1 MSDIHI
7 DDFNRDCAKILG
19 QLFRTFPRPQLLFV
33 EDICGP
39 DTPDEYGLHSDRHS
53 ACFST
58 MTWLAQAGYLS
69 YSETVQQEAIDQA
82 VLTHKSFTLLTTRAT
97 FVGSNDAESAGS
109 MGERQQTTLPP
120 SVQAARQSN
129 IYRLRSALKSGA
141 SHEINQAVQQLLL
154 QARHFQ

>member
-7 DDFNRDCAKILG
+7 DDFNKDCAKILG
-19 QLFRTFPRPQLLFV
+19 QLFRSFPRPQLLFV

-58 MTWLAQAGYLS
+58 MTWLEQAGYIS
-69 YSETVQQEAIDQA
+69 YSETIQQEAIDQA
-82 VLTHKSFTLLTTRAT
+82 FLTHKSFTLLTTRAIFSPEEPASDEVMIDT
-97 FVGSNDAESAGS
+97 HQSI
-109 MGERQQTTLPP
+109 LPP

-129 IYRLRSALKSGA
+129 IHRLRTALKSNA
-141 SHEINQAVQQLLL
+141 SHEINRVVQQLLL
-154 QARHFQ
+154 QSRHFQ

>member
-7 DDFNRDCAKILG
+7 DDFNKDCAKILV
-19 QLFRTFPRPQLLFV
+19 QLFRVFPRPQLLFV
-33 EDICGP
+33 EDISGA

-58 MTWLAQAGYLS
+58 MTWLADSGYLS

-82 VLTHKSFTLLTTRAT
+82 VLSHKALTLLTTRAT
-97 FVGSNDAESAGS
+97 FAVNEPDSLSSSGD
-109 MGERQQTTLPP
+109 LPA
-120 SVQAARQSN
+120 SVQAAQQSN
-129 IYRLRSALKSGA
+129 VHQLRTALKSKA
-141 SHEINQAVQQLLL
+141 SLKINQAVQQLLL

>member
-7 DDFNRDCAKILG
+7 DDFNKDCAKILG
-19 QLFRTFPRPQLLFV
+19 QLFRVFPRPQLLYV

-58 MTWLAQAGYLS
+58 MTWLAQAGYLY

-97 FVGSNDAESAGS
+97 FLTTDEETENVITDS
-109 MGERQQTTLPP
+109 QQATLPP
-120 SVQAARQSN
+120 SVQAAQQSN
-129 IYRLRSALKSGA
+129 IHRLRTALKSGA
-141 SHEINQAVQQLLL
+141 SHQINQAVQQLLL

>member
-7 DDFNRDCAKILG
+7 DDFNKDCAKILG

-53 ACFST
+53 ACFSA
-58 MTWLAQAGYLS
+58 MTWLEQAGYIR

-82 VLTHKSFTLLTTRAT
+82 VLTHKSFTLLTTRAIFHSGDEST
-97 FVGSNDAESAGS
+97 HTEIGDA
-109 MGERQQTTLPP
+109 QQATLPP

-129 IYRLRSALKSGA
+129 IHRLRTALKSGA
-141 SHEINQAVQQLLL
+141 SHQINQTVQQLLL
-154 QARHFQ
+154 QSRHFQ

>member
-1 MSDIHI
+1 MGDIHI
-7 DDFNRDCAKILG
+7 DDFNKDCAKIFG

-58 MTWLAQAGYLS
+58 LMWLEQAGYLR
-69 YSETVQQEAIDQA
+69 YSETVQQEAVDQA
-82 VLTHKSFTLLTTRAT
+82 VLTHKSLTLLTTRAN
-97 FVGSNDAESAGS
+97 FLSADEEHETATGDK
-109 MGERQQTTLPP
+109 QTASLPP
-120 SVQAARQSN
+120 SVLQARQSN
-129 IYRLRSALKSGA
+129 IHRLRTALKSGA
-141 SHEINQAVQQLLL
+141 SLQINQAIQQLFL